1 MELEKLMD
9 LLPGQVVVL
18 RLGQSVVLWLGKAM
32 NFLLCYAML
41 EARSS
46 SGFMVEL
53 GWQFCGCVKRW
64 SLLCLGLIR

>member
-1 MELEKLMD
+1 MD
-9 LLPGQVVVL
+9 LWLGQVVVL

-32 NFLLCYAML
+32 IFFLLCYAML

-46 SGFMVEL
+46 SGFMVKL
-53 GWQFCGCVKRW
+53 GWQFCGWVKRW